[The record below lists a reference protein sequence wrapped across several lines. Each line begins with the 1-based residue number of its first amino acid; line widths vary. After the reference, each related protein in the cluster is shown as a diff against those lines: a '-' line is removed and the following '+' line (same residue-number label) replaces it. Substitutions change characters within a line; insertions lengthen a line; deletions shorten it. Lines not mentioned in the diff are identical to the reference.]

1 MLILFII
8 EYFHMVECLV
18 VICDQTIMK
27 KYRLKIG
34 DKNYIIENES
44 RLNNP
49 VEDMHYK
56 CFKSTI

>member
-8 EYFHMVECLV
+8 EYFQMVECLV

-34 DKNYIIENES
+34 DKNYIIENEN
-44 RLNNP
+44 RLINP
-49 VEDMHYK
+49 VEDIAYK
-56 CFKSTI
+56 YFKSTI